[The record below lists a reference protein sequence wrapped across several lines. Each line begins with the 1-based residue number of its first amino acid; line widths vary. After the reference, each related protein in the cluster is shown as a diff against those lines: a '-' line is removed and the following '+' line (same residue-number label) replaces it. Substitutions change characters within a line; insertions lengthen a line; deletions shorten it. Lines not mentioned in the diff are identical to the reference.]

1 MPRRDRLSFIS
12 RSLGGAAQGKTPIA
26 ASACWMRCTS
36 LTLDHRRMRR
46 ACPDAFLSHQS
57 AGQEEHAPPT
67 PVFLRIRSG
76 SGSWEVCYPACPPD
90 PRPRSACTDRLRSAG
105 SAPDAAALRG
115 EASRKE
121 RRSAGPD
128 PAAEDVLY
136 KLPVCWLRWLC
147 AADDLQTPHCNGLPA
162 SVRQDT
168 STC

>member
-1 MPRRDRLSFIS
+1 MQRKVRPRSQSLILISLFKRRVVAQSMPRRDRLSFIS

-36 LTLDHRRMRR
+36 QTLDHRRMRR

-76 SGSWEVCYPACPPD
+76 SGSWEVCYPACRPD

-128 PAAEDVLY
+128 PAAEDVL
-136 KLPVCWLRWLC
+136 
-147 AADDLQTPHCNGLPA
+147 
-162 SVRQDT
+162 
-168 STC
+168 